1 MEEQRLLEFDLS
13 TASKEAIELLIEDVS
28 DPSIFVDI
36 AKANV
41 KRPEILALLLES
53 LETPDEVRQEV
64 GKTMNVPVP
73 VKIRKEV
80 ERVKPSPEVR
90 YQTIYQKIQRLNF
103 SEKRLLALRGSRD
116 IRSILIKD
124 PDKKISLTVL
134 ENPHITETEV
144 ELIAKSRSLS
154 DEAIRKITKKREWM
168 KNYSIILA
176 VVSNPKTPPGVG
188 IPLLGGLKTKDLI
201 SLEKNKNISEAIR
214 SSARTLLRGRKGF

>member
-41 KRPEILALLLES
+41 KRPEILALLIES

-64 GKTMNVPVP
+64 GKTLNLP
-73 VKIRKEV
+73 VKVRKEI

-90 YQTIYQKIQRLNF
+90 SQTIYQKIQKLNF
-103 SEKRLLALRGSRD
+103 SEKRLLALRGGRD

-124 PDKKISLTVL
+124 PDKEISLTVL
-134 ENPHITETEV
+134 ENPKITETEV
-144 ELIAKSRSLS
+144 ELIAKSRSS
-154 DEAIRKITKKREWM
+154 PDEAIRKIIKKREWM
-168 KNYSIILA
+168 KNYPIILA
-176 VVSNPKTPPGVG
+176 VISNPKTPPGVG
-188 IPLLGGLKTKDLI
+188 IPLLGGLKTKDLA

-214 SSARTLLRGRKGF
+214 SSAKTLLRGRKGL

>member
-41 KRPEILALLLES
+41 KRPEILALLIES

-64 GKTMNVPVP
+64 GKTLNLP
-73 VKIRKEV
+73 VKVSKEI

-90 YQTIYQKIQRLNF
+90 SQTIYQKIQKLNF
-103 SEKRLLALRGSRD
+103 SEKRLLALRGGRD

-124 PDKKISLTVL
+124 PDKEISLTVL
-134 ENPHITETEV
+134 ENPKITETEV
-144 ELIAKSRSLS
+144 ELIAKSRSS
-154 DEAIRKITKKREWM
+154 PDEAIRKIIKKREWM
-168 KNYSIILA
+168 KNYPIILA
-176 VVSNPKTPPGVG
+176 VISNPKTPPGVG
-188 IPLLGGLKTKDLI
+188 IPLLGGLKTKDLA

-214 SSARTLLRGRKGF
+214 SSAKTLLRGRKGL